1 MTAPPT
7 DSTRRDEPAR
17 EHRVELEATP
27 AEALEA
33 VEQASEIWGGEWRRE
48 GTGGT
53 LTLPVSAGL
62 RHGHVHGQVTTE
74 SRGARSALAFRIE
87 RIYYRVHVPAI
98 VILLVGLFG
107 GLLVVFAGLSSAALR
122 AGAGGHVHEHR
133 RVVPGGLEA
142 AHPRQRRVPRAGR
155 GARGRRRSR
164 RRRERRRSLIEP
176 IAESFTARGR

>member
-1 MTAPPT
+1 MTGPPT
-7 DSTRRDEPAR
+7 GSTRRDEPAR

-87 RIYYRVHVPAI
+87 RIYYHVHVPAI

-107 GLLVVFAGLSSAALR
+107 GLLVVFAGFHPPLFELVPAGSFMSLAAWFLVVSKLRTRGSAEFLALVEELAGDDDR
-122 AGAGGHVHEHR
+122 AA
-133 RVVPGGLEA
+133 
-142 AHPRQRRVPRAGR
+142 
-155 GARGRRRSR
+155 
-164 RRRERRRSLIEP
+164 
-176 IAESFTARGR
+176 AESGPDR